1 VSESRPEGRRGAR
14 DVGPIRGDAVRA
26 DQAKLKP
33 EVGGND
39 VDDRRAFSRSPRDA
53 TMSRCSRASRVSL
66 ARERAGARITDPLV
80 RLVQHGGNLPRLAAQ
95 SDLS

>member
-14 DVGPIRGDAVRA
+14 DVGAIRGYEVRA

-33 EVGGND
+33 GVGGND
-39 VDDRRAFSRSPRDA
+39 VDDRRALSRCPRDA
-53 TMSRCSRASRVSL
+53 RVSRCSRASRVSL
-66 ARERAGARITDPLV
+66 ARERAGTGITDPLV
-80 RLVQHGGNLPRLAAQ
+80 RLEQHGGNLPRLAAQ